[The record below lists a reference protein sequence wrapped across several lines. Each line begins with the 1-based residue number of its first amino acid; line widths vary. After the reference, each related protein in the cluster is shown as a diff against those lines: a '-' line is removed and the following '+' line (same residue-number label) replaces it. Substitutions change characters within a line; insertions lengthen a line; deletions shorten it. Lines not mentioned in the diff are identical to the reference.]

1 MNAVSRKILIAGLV
15 AATCMPAAVQAQEGP
30 LVYNAKP
37 EVTRTT
43 CDPQA
48 VYDLVP
54 MSSATSYRTTSTT
67 APGGYDPTA
76 PVATCGSVTRAI
88 PLTCVTSTGARAP
101 DQAACEPAT
110 RTSYERRNRTTV
122 HRAPGAGLDYYTAET
137 RTIGSVPLVTRLRIT
152 TDIVST
158 CLQIRE
164 VEAYSNGVNVAL
176 ASSGATVSATPPYS
190 NDYGGSGP
198 QYVNDG
204 TVNGMYHSTCSGGNY
219 VDITFAQPSRID
231 RIAITGR
238 PDEYGSRDVYGYQLF
253 NGSTQVGTGQ
263 IDSRNKVGEASPGGS
278 CDAQTFEW
286 RTTPGQCVNGQAQNT
301 VSCHDAD
308 TGAVVDASRCNASM
322 RPAQTSVCT
331 TQTSTPSIPEVRVGW
346 CGYTSSGGG
355 RYSCGPVE
363 DGFVRTGQV
372 ASWPYPS
379 ELCTGKLIE
388 TDEMGTLAGKN
399 WVNAPVTRPVPG
411 ARCVLHTK
419 FGYSG
424 HWERDRPTWIGY
436 YYDGPPTGHPGGTY
450 IRKKP

>member
-1 MNAVSRKILIAGLV
+1 MKSILVAGLLAASSIPAV
-15 AATCMPAAVQAQEGP
+15 ASAQDGG

-37 EVTRTT
+37 EVTRVT

-48 VYDLVP
+48 VYDLV
-54 MSSATSYRTTSTT
+54 SLGSASSYRTTSAT
-67 APGGYDPTA
+67 APGGFDPA
-76 PVATCGSVTRAI
+76 GAVATCGSVTRAM
-88 PLTCVTSTGARAP
+88 PLVCVTSTGARAS
-101 DQAACEPAT
+101 DQSACEAT
-110 RTSYERRNRTTV
+110 ARTSYERRNRTSV
-122 HRAPGAGLDYYTAET
+122 YRAPGTAYEYYTAET
-137 RTIGSVPLVTRLRIT
+137 RTVGSVPMATRLRIT

-164 VEAYSNGVNVAL
+164 VEAYAGGANVAL
-176 ASSGATVSATPPYS
+176 ASAGATVSATQPYN

-204 TVNGMYHSTCSGGNY
+204 TLNGMYHSTCSGGNY
-219 VDITFAQPSRID
+219 VDIAFAQPVRID

-238 PDEYGSRDVYGYQLF
+238 PDEYGARDVYGYQLF

-263 IDSRNKVGEASPGGS
+263 IDSRGKVGDASPGGS

-286 RTTPGQCVNGQAQNT
+286 RAIPGQCVSGQAQNT
-301 VSCHDAD
+301 ISCHDAG

-322 RPAQTSVCT
+322 RPAATTVCS
-331 TQTSTPSIPEVRVGW
+331 TQTTTVASIPEVRVGW

-355 RYSCGPVE
+355 RYACGPVE
-363 DGFVRTGQV
+363 DGFARVGQV

-379 ELCTGKLIE
+379 ELCTGRLIKE
-388 TDEMGTLAGKN
+388 GDGVLAGKN
-399 WVNAPVTRPVPG
+399 WVNAPVTQPVDG
-411 ARCVLHTK
+411 ARCVIQMK
-419 FGYSG
+419 AGYSG
-424 HWERDRPTWIGY
+424 HWKDDRPSWVPL